1 MDTIRIGLHF
11 ALSLFILTLLSSKV
25 TAIEP
30 IWTDNEDSTI
40 YSSDLSDDGKISVI
54 GQLDYDVNIYAN
66 SSIEKERRLA
76 DTPVYETDGTD
87 LKMVAISGNGKI
99 IGVAGETLQIYHN
112 NSENQIWEFDSG
124 DVVYSISINYDG
136 DVIVTGNDA
145 GKIQLFNSTGGEPLW
160 TYNSG
165 GRINAIAVSDD
176 GEYIIAGRNSGN
188 LYFFHRSSNSPLWS
202 YNDGGGI
209 SSVGIST
216 DGSKIVVTNTNK
228 KLYSFN
234 KNSNTPNWIYEAGE
248 QLDSVAISSN
258 GEHIVSGGGDN
269 KLRLHNFD
277 NSNPVWIYE
286 TGGWI
291 LDVDISKNGQYVVAG
306 GIDSKFYCFNVKSNN
321 TLWTHDVSSAIQTVS
336 ISANGNY
343 VMGGGYGKDVYYFIS
358 PLNPLS
364 YITQSPQGI
373 VIKEDPLYFEGGAE
387 DESNITL
394 YKWNSS
400 IDGIISDQNSFSIST
415 LSSGSHT
422 IEFNAIYSNGN
433 LSEPSFVFFIVN
445 SRPAS
450 SIVSIDPLN
459 SNYGETVSFVASADD
474 SDGDIEISEWRSSK
488 DGLISNELS
497 FSTNQLSEGGHNIS
511 FRAKDNLGT
520 WSEYSNQTIHIYR
533 TVIPNATILSVN
545 PNPAQYGE
553 NVTLS
558 GEGNDE
564 DGIIIGYRWI
574 SSLDGELGNYSLLE
588 TNLLSPGLHTITFS
602 VIDNSSAWS
611 NTKEITLI
619 INSKPSIT
627 DITVD
632 RNEVFRPGILEIS
645 VDGIDYDGLDNEGQ
659 LEVEMR
665 HDETQFWENI
675 DQKTILYDDDPLENV
690 IWSKQIEFATDATTG
705 NYLFRARLTDSYSI
719 NGDWFY
725 LNGDVVVYNSL
736 PVVSQLSI
744 LTTNAFRG
752 QSFNGMMIGADENTP
767 LLEINPEIQATNDG
781 SNWSSEYIADILFF
795 EGKYIF
801 NFTTDKNAI
810 VGEYWIRGRFTD
822 HENGTGNWVVSS
834 NLSVF
839 NNPPSTI
846 GLHSSFSEIGRG
858 QELSMEIEVMDFED
872 NVSSLIA
879 IVKYKSPQDILWQSE
894 HITSINSSTDGK
906 IYFLFTPNTNAFF
919 GSYSFQVYLL
929 DSYGESSSPV
939 NYNNIVSVVNS
950 KPVIKNIIVPEMN
963 ETFKNDEILTF
974 EVVGEDLDGEILSYR
989 WTSNLDG
996 IISNNAKF
1004 NIKASDLTSGQ
1015 HTIILQL
1022 KDDLG
1027 EWSEQE
1033 SFEVTISNEIAIEE
1047 ASFFEKHSNSI
1058 TLLGDLTA
1066 TLLILTVI
1074 GYYYRK
1080 QYLSDLD
1087 GGEIKTIV
1095 LDELNKRE
1103 IIEWE
1108 KPHELPGAFRE
1119 RIDDAWFGIIIE
1131 MIKVRRESYL
1141 NYPDNEKEIDF
1152 LHNNRERFTISSYF
1166 EVPVNPKQVLHQWA
1180 LPENLKGN
1188 IYLDDARKKIVDE
1201 VINSH
1206 LNKNYVIIGE
1216 PGIGKT
1222 VLLFD
1227 IFDKLTDK
1235 LPSGI
1240 LTTNSLGNIHQIIGM
1255 RLLYDDIPE
1264 NLDLLNEIV
1273 ERKLLGIIVTSRE
1286 ADWEALPSEF
1296 QNHFERI
1303 TVPSFSS
1310 REMKNL
1316 CISVLDS
1323 WNLEYEEEAINHLV
1337 NNAEGSPI
1345 YVWSLVKEML
1355 HKDKRHLTLDYL
1367 KRNSTKG
1374 LLNYV
1379 SMFLQ
1384 RLLKE
1389 KEEYRKGSL
1398 HILTLLSFLSN
1409 SLFEKECHDV
1419 YFDKFSKALNKHT
1432 NDVFDDELDEKLLS
1446 KALVYLSGEGNLIRF
1461 PHDTWVDIL
1470 QGQGK
1475 FNPFKTELRKIQ
1487 ADFIDNGLFKEIQ
1500 AEVISD
1506 VWGAVHKRY
1515 DENPISNRDSIITL
1529 IETLLNNF
1537 SVSELDDFGL
1547 DLEIMR
1553 KIGVL
1558 YSHLPAAA
1566 KLVSKIDATKSV
1578 KNENIINIQNS
1589 MMSASEMGANAISH
1603 PPYIIEELY
1612 IIYKDGRLINS
1623 ILSKD
1628 AKVDSD
1634 IMSSMLTAINDFV
1647 KDSFE
1652 TTKDIGTLKYGEN
1665 QIIMERGEHCV
1676 LAAVIYGETTRE
1688 LRSRMAN
1695 TLMDIEQSHNNELQN
1710 WNGDLD
1716 VLSNSK
1722 LFIQE
1727 IMKSTEHVSKL
1738 MIDSFL
1744 TFKDINMEVSFN
1756 ECDGFLKVKFK
1767 IINYSNLDLYNV
1779 NLALDYSSQKMI
1791 IAAVSP
1797 KYEFNSEEINIDKLR
1812 KHSENSIDIY
1822 FDVIDSN
1829 NLHLESQ
1836 FMYKKEDKHSYP
1848 IKKNVFSKINWKENN
1863 LKKDIKEI
1871 MLEDKPKFEN
1881 KQHDKEEIIIDD
1893 KVDDKFEDLK
1903 KLLDEIGGND

>member
-1 MDTIRIGLHF
+1 MDMTRRTLLF
-11 ALSLFILTLLSSKV
+11 ALSLFVLTLLSSKV

-40 YSSDLSDDGKISVI
+40 YSSDLSDDGTISVI

-66 SSIEKERRLA
+66 SSLEKERRLA
-76 DTPVYETDGTD
+76 DTPVYETDNPD
-87 LKMVAISGNGKI
+87 LKMVVISGNGKT
-99 IGVAGETLQIYHN
+99 IGVAGETLQIYNN
-112 NSENQIWEFDSG
+112 NSEDSIWEFDSG
-124 DVVYSISINYDG
+124 DVVYSISINYGG
-136 DVIVTGNDA
+136 DAIVIGNDA
-145 GKIQLFNSTGGEPLW
+145 GKIQLFNSTGEDPLW

-165 GRINAIAVSDD
+165 GRINAIAISDD

-202 YNDGGGI
+202 YNDGGSI

-216 DGSKIVVTNTNK
+216 DGSKIVVANTNK
-228 KLYSFN
+228 KLYTFN
-234 KNSNTPNWIYEAGE
+234 KNSNVPNWIYEAGE
-248 QLDSVAISSN
+248 QLDSVAISGN
-258 GEHIVSGGGDN
+258 GELIVSGGGDN
-269 KLRLHNFD
+269 KLRLHNFG
-277 NSNPVWIYE
+277 NSTPVWTYE
-286 TGGWI
+286 TEGWI
-291 LDVDISKNGQYVVAG
+291 LDVDISKNGQYLVAG

-321 TLWTHDVSSAIQTVS
+321 TLWTRDVSSAIQTVS
-336 ISANGNY
+336 ISANGKY
-343 VMGGGYGKDVYYFIS
+343 IMGGGYGKDVYYFIS

-373 VIKEDPLYFEGGAE
+373 VIKEESLYFEGGAE
-387 DESNITL
+387 DESNISS

-400 IDGIISDQNSFSIST
+400 IDGVISDQSSFSIAT

-422 IEFNAIYSNGN
+422 IKFNAIYSNGN

-459 SNYGETVSFVASADD
+459 SNYGETVNFVASADD
-474 SDGDIEISEWRSSK
+474 SDGDIEIVEWRSSK

-511 FRAKDNLGT
+511 FRAKDDLGT
-520 WSEYSNQTIHIYR
+520 WSEYSNQTIHVYR

-553 NVTLS
+553 SVTLS
-558 GEGNDE
+558 GTGSDE
-564 DGIIIGYRWI
+564 DGTIVGYRWT

-602 VIDNSSAWS
+602 VIDNNSAWS
-611 NTKEITLI
+611 NTEETTLI
-619 INSKPSIT
+619 VNSKPSIT
-627 DITVD
+627 YISVD
-632 RNEVFRPGILEIS
+632 RNEIFRPGILEIS
-645 VDGIDYDGLDNEGQ
+645 VDGIDYDGLDDGGQ

-665 HDETQFWENI
+665 HDEAQSWENI
-675 DQKTILYDDDPLENV
+675 DQKSVLYDDDPLENV

-705 NYLFRARLTDSYSI
+705 NYLFRARLTDSYNI

-725 LNGDVVVYNSL
+725 LNGNVVVYNSL

-752 QSFNGMMIGADENTP
+752 QSFNGMVIGTDENTT
-767 LLEINPEIQATNDG
+767 LLEINPEIQVSNDG
-781 SNWSSEYIADILFF
+781 NNWSSEYIVDILFF

-801 NFTTDKNAI
+801 NFTTDKNAT
-810 VGEYWIRGRFTD
+810 VGEYWIRCRFID
-822 HENGTGNWVVSS
+822 HENGIGDWVVSS
-834 NLSVF
+834 NLSVL
-839 NNPPSTI
+839 NNPPSMI

-858 QELSMEIEVMDFED
+858 QELSMEIEVTDFED

-879 IVKYKSPQDILWQSE
+879 VVMYKSPQDILWQSE
-894 HITSINSSTDGK
+894 YITSINSSTNGK
-906 IYFLFTPNTNAFF
+906 IYFLFAPNTNAFF

-929 DSYGESSSPV
+929 DSYGESSSVV
-939 NYNNIVSVVNS
+939 NYNDIVSVVNS
-950 KPVIKNIIVPEMN
+950 KPIIKSVIVPEMN
-963 ETFKNDEILTF
+963 GTFKNDEMLTF

-1004 NIKASDLTSGQ
+1004 NVKASDLTSGQ
-1015 HTIILQL
+1015 HTITLQL

-1027 EWSEQE
+1027 EWSDQE
-1033 SFEVTISNEIAIEE
+1033 SFEISISNENVIEE
-1047 ASFFEKHSNSI
+1047 AGFFGKYSNLI
-1058 TLLGDLTA
+1058 ALLGDLTA
-1066 TLLILTVI
+1066 TLLILTLI

-1080 QYLSDLD
+1080 QYFSGSGVD
-1087 GGEIKTIV
+1087 EIEAIV
-1095 LDELNKRE
+1095 LEELDERE
-1103 IIEWE
+1103 ILEWE
-1108 KPHELPGAFRE
+1108 KPHELPKAFRE
-1119 RIDDAWFGIIIE
+1119 RIDDAWFGTIIE

-1141 NYPDNEKEIDF
+1141 NYPDNDKEIDF

-1188 IYLDDARKKIVDE
+1188 IYLDSEREKIVDE
-1201 VINSH
+1201 VVNSH

-1227 IFDKLTDK
+1227 ILDKLTDK
-1235 LPSGI
+1235 FPCGL
-1240 LTTNSLGNIHQIIGM
+1240 LTTHSLGNIHQIIGM

-1264 NLDLLNEIV
+1264 NLDLLNEII

-1286 ADWEALPSEF
+1286 ADWEALPPDF
-1296 QNHFERI
+1296 QIHFERI
-1303 TVPSFSS
+1303 TVPSFSN

-1316 CISVLDS
+1316 CIKVLDS
-1323 WNLEYEEEAINHLV
+1323 WNLGYEEEAIDHLV
-1337 NNAEGSPI
+1337 NNSEGSPI
-1345 YVWSLVKEML
+1345 YVWSLIKEML
-1355 HKDKRHLTLDYL
+1355 HKDNRYLTLDYL
-1367 KRNSTKG
+1367 KKNSTKG

-1389 KEEYRKGSL
+1389 KEEYRKGGL
-1398 HILTLLSFLSN
+1398 HILTLLSFLGN

-1432 NDVFDDELDEKLLS
+1432 KDIFDDELDERLLS

-1487 ADFIDNGLFKEIQ
+1487 ADFIDSGIFKEIQ
-1500 AEVISD
+1500 AEIVLD

-1515 DENPISNRDSIITL
+1515 DENPISNRDSMITL

-1537 SVSELDDFGL
+1537 SVSELDDIGL

-1553 KIGVL
+1553 EIGVL

-1566 KLVSKIDATKSV
+1566 KLVSRIDATKPAE
-1578 KNENIINIQNS
+1578 NENIINIQNS
-1589 MMSASEMGANAISH
+1589 MMSASEMGVNAISH
-1603 PPYIIEELY
+1603 PPYIVEELY

-1623 ILSKD
+1623 VLSKD

-1652 TTKDIGTLKYGEN
+1652 TTKNIGTLKYGEN
-1665 QIIMERGEHCV
+1665 QIVMERGEHCV
-1676 LAAVIYGETTRE
+1676 LATVIYGETTRE

-1695 TLMDIEQSHNNELQN
+1695 TLIDLEQSHSNELQN
-1710 WNGDLD
+1710 WDGDLD
-1716 VLSNSK
+1716 ILSNSK
-1722 LFIQE
+1722 PFIQE

-1738 MIDSFL
+1738 MIDSFS
-1744 TFKDINMEVSFN
+1744 TFKDMNLKVSFD
-1756 ECDGFLKVKFK
+1756 EHDGFLKVKFE
-1767 IINYSNLDLYNV
+1767 ITNYSDLDLNNV
-1779 NLALDYSSQKMI
+1779 NLTLDYSPQKMQ

-1797 KYEFNSEEINIDKLR
+1797 KYDFSSEGINIDKVR

-1822 FDVIDSN
+1822 FDIIDSN
-1829 NLHLESQ
+1829 NLYLESQ

-1848 IKKNVFSKINWKENN
+1848 IKKNVFSKLNWKESN
-1863 LKKDIKEI
+1863 LKKDIKDI
-1871 MLEDKPKFEN
+1871 KLEDKPIIEN
-1881 KQHDKEEIIIDD
+1881 KQPDKEEIVTDGE
-1893 KVDDKFEDLK
+1893 VDDKFEDLK
-1903 KLLDEIGGND
+1903 KLLDELGGND